1 MKKLY
6 TLFFSCC
13 LFSSFHLAA
22 QTQTQ
27 YFDGADTTFEYSVNI
42 ELETD
47 STNIWQIGQPQK
59 LIFSSAATFPNAIV
73 TDTINYYPPDNTSR
87 FTAKVLNQFAP
98 SGVYALQWKQKLDF
112 DSLSEDGGFLEFTT
126 DGGLTWQNAFNNPYV
141 YNFYGFQSSNVD
153 TLSNGQICFSGT
165 DTTWRDIW
173 LCFDLAW
180 MNQFPDTI
188 IVRFS
193 SVSDSIQTLPHEG
206 WMIDNMM
213 SHVTIV
219 HTVNEVNNGNYLN
232 VFPNPTDG
240 IVHVQVKKQTSFH
253 IIEHME
259 LVDAQGRI
267 VAQWENIPTK
277 FWFDAAKYGEGV
289 YVLNVRT
296 NLKSESVPIIVTK
309 QR

>member
-6 TLFFSCC
+6 TLFSCLLFSC
-13 LFSSFHLAA
+13 FHLAA
-22 QTQTQ
+22 QTQSQ
-27 YFDGADTTFEYSVNI
+27 YFDGADTSFFSSINI
-42 ELETD
+42 ELDPD

-59 LIFSSAATFPNAIV
+59 PIFNVAATFPNAIV
-73 TDTINYYPPDNTSR
+73 TDTINYYPPNNTSR
-87 FTAKVLNQFAP
+87 FTAKIIVQSIFV
-98 SGVYALQWKQKLDF
+98 GVYAIQWKQKLDF
-112 DSLSEDGGFLEFTT
+112 DSMSDDGGILEFTI
-126 DGGLTWQNAFNNPYV
+126 DNGVTWQNAFNNPYV
-141 YNFYGFQSSNVD
+141 YNFYGFQPSNVD
-153 TLSNGQICFSGT
+153 TLANGEMCFSGT
-165 DTTWRDIW
+165 DTVWRDIW
-173 LCFDLAW
+173 LCFEMSW
-180 MNQFPDTI
+180 MSQFPDTI
-188 IVRFS
+188 MTRFS
-193 SVSDSIQTLPHEG
+193 SISDSMQTLPHEG

-213 SHVTIV
+213 SHFTIV

-240 IVHVQVKKQTSFH
+240 IVHVQVKKQTTFH

-296 NLKSESVPIIVTK
+296 NLQSESVPIIVTK